1 MILVSHNLP
10 KPLPRTSIRTLCV
23 IIDKLASDP
32 AAANFSAFLRV
43 VVDSFIAHGNPV
55 ESTQV
60 VGVRLNSKT
69 SSRTLAFA
77 VKAEVRDHYLRY
89 CRTGDFTFGAL
100 ITSALASHYFSSPA
114 QPVLE
119 SPVTATVASPA
130 KGWRGVLQ
138 GLALNQTVEFTR
150 KDLPVAIERSRLNA
164 HQTAQ
169 AIRDSLPDFRITTRT
184 TRSTL
189 YVTRLS

>member
-1 MILVSHNLP
+1 MTALSHNLS
-10 KPLPRTSIRTLCV
+10 KTSPRTSIRTLCV
-23 IIDKLASDP
+23 IVEKLAADP
-32 AAANFSAFLRV
+32 AAANLSAFFRV

-69 SSRTLAFA
+69 SDRTLAFA

-100 ITSALASHYFSSPA
+100 ITSALACHYFSAPA
-114 QPVLE
+114 QPVSD
-119 SPVTATVASPA
+119 SPAALSVASPA

-138 GLALNQTVEFTR
+138 GLSLNQTVEFTR
-150 KDLPVAIERSRLNA
+150 KDLPNPIQRSRLNA

-189 YVTRLS
+189 YVTRLA

>member
-1 MILVSHNLP
+1 MAVLSHNP
-10 KPLPRTSIRTLCV
+10 SKSPPRTSIRTLCV
-23 IIDKLASDP
+23 IVDKLAADP
-32 AAANFSAFLRV
+32 AAANVSAFLRV

-69 SSRTLAFA
+69 SDRTLAFA
-77 VKAEVRDHYLRY
+77 VKPEVRDHYLRY

-100 ITSALASHYFSSPA
+100 ITSALACHYFSAPA
-114 QPVLE
+114 QPACE
-119 SPVTATVASPA
+119 SPAAHSVASPA
-130 KGWRGVLQ
+130 HGWRAVLQ

-150 KDLPVAIERSRLNA
+150 KDLPVAIQRSRLNA

-169 AIRDSLPDFRITTRT
+169 AIRDSIPAFRITTRT

-189 YVTRLS
+189 YVTRLA